1 MSKLAVSMNDFGGK
15 LRQAREGRGITLRQ
29 IAASTK
35 ISVAALEALE
45 RNDVSKLPGGVFSR
59 AFVRSYAA
67 EIGLDPDQVLHEF
80 LDRFD
85 SRAAA
90 AAASRTPY
98 EELAFE
104 RRKKVAATVFLI
116 AVAVMLLLS
125 AGFVYYLL
133 RNRPV

>member
-1 MSKLAVSMNDFGGK
+1 MTDFGGK

-59 AFVRSYAA
+59 ALVRSYAE
-67 EIGLDPDQVLHEF
+67 EIGLDPDQVVHEF

-85 SRAAA
+85 STSPAGTSGHKLDDEA
-90 AAASRTPY
+90 
-98 EELAFE
+98 AFE
-104 RRKKVAATVFLI
+104 QRKKVAAVAFLI
-116 AVAVMLLLS
+116 ALAVMLVLASVL
-125 AGFVYYLL
+125 VYYLL
-133 RNRPV
+133 QTRPV